1 MKNTN
6 RYIKKL
12 KSKEKDLL
20 KRAHSEYFKF
30 EKRLSDDLVKEIY
43 FQKEIS
49 RKTKVNFCPH
59 CTNWVKNRETNK
71 RRKADRKL
79 LKELFDLDNY

>member
-30 EKRLSDDLVKEIY
+30 EKRLPENFVKEIY
-43 FQKEIS
+43 FQKKIS
-49 RKTKVNFCPH
+49 RKTKVNFCSH
-59 CTNWVKNRETNK
+59 CTNWEKNREINK

-79 LKELFDLDNY
+79 LKELLNLSNY